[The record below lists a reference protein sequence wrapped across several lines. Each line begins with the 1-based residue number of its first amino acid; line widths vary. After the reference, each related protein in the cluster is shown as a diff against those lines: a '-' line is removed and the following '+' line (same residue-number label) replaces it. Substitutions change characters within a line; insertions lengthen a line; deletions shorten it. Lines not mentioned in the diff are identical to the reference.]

1 MKGYPVQKTVQ
12 KADKPGH
19 KITLQNSCPYHD
31 FSSEAQVLKIYQHI
45 FSNRYHFR
53 YKLPIEWSKSQCRVV
68 KVVRT
73 RKLFRVLDY
82 VPLLLGGLATFGG
95 WLGAAAIYDAFPGK
109 RLDTLTR
116 LRLQGCVAIAIM
128 GKYVIA
134 EHFLICVKYEDEVYN
149 GINMLLQLYKEQ
161 KARDYGDKDEEN
173 LKIPRDPVCIVM
185 KFFMLIS
192 HYFLPIG
199 LLVYLVM
206 EMDPPIHILY
216 LVHRKVPFLHKVTS
230 LFINQFIFRI
240 ISFFN
245 RYIICLLISLE
256 IARGICFSCYVIIFG
271 GRMFNA
277 VQGIISRT
285 IRLILAVVRPA
296 QSQGCAVGTFILT
309 VFSILLK
316 YIFIVTLRTG
326 GPFYALRFL
335 TWVTI
340 SVDATLFQALRVGGK
355 FGTGAALLL
364 AKFKK
369 TASHI
374 VRDRSSLKLFRKEFA
389 TVQVTG
395 MPLAVGQFTLCYTSP
410 AVTMAIA
417 GFILDQTVNLI
428 MSV

>member
-216 LVHRKVPFLHKVTS
+216 LVHRK
-230 LFINQFIFRI
+230 
-240 ISFFN
+240 
-245 RYIICLLISLE
+245 
-256 IARGICFSCYVIIFG
+256 
-271 GRMFNA
+271 
-277 VQGIISRT
+277 